1 MLHSIGRLI
10 KLIACIG
17 RCLHWF
23 SVAWPYLERFGLFV
37 CDNLLEPLVS
47 AVSDWFG

>member
-1 MLHSIGRLI
+1 MLRFIERLI
-10 KLIACIG
+10 KLLACIG

-23 SVAWPYLERFGLFV
+23 AVVWPYLERFGLFV
-37 CDNLLEPLVS
+37 WDNLLEPLVR